1 MLRPRGRCPGSIAA
15 FTGTSVYLGYFG
27 AAGGILSIA
36 ALSTIIDRPFHDV
49 NAAKNTLAAFANW
62 AAAVV
67 FILLGPVQWAYVV
80 PLALGMFTGGLVG
93 PSIARRVPAP
103 ALRLAVA
110 ACGLTIAA
118 VLAWGTYR

>member
-1 MLRPRGRCPGSIAA
+1 MPVAA
-15 FTGTSVYLGYFG
+15 FTATSVYLGYFG

-36 ALSTIIDRPFHDV
+36 VLSSIIDRPFHDV
-49 NAAKNTLAAFANW
+49 NAAKNTLAAFANG

-67 FILLGPVQWAYVV
+67 FVLMGPVEWAYVI
-80 PLALGMFTGGLVG
+80 PLSLGLFTGGLVG
-93 PSIARRVPAP
+93 PSIARRVPAH

-110 ACGLTIAA
+110 ACGLVVAA